1 MIFACFV
8 VIYCDHLRLSLCSEA
23 CYVFMTE
30 TFKITNKEGPAYLH
44 DLMTVTESQYDI
56 RNHLIMQQ
64 PKYNT
69 IKYGFNSLRYQGPM
83 MWNKLSVDIK
93 KSNDLNEFKFK
104 LSKWEGPKCS
114 CMNCELCVL
123 NYM

>member
-44 DLMTVTESQYDI
+44 DLMTVIGSQYDI
-56 RNHLIMQQ
+56 RNHLA
-64 PKYNT
+64 
-69 IKYGFNSLRYQGPM
+69 F
-83 MWNKLSVDIK
+83 
-93 KSNDLNEFKFK
+93 
-104 LSKWEGPKCS
+104 
-114 CMNCELCVL
+114 
-123 NYM
+123 